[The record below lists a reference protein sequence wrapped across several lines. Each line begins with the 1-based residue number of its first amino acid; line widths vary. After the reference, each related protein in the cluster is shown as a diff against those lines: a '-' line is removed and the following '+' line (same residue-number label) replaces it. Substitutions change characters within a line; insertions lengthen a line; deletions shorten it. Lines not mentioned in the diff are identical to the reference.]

1 MDERTDAARAF
12 CLPEGEY
19 TLTPFGNGHINRT
32 FALSIEG
39 QEGRWILQQINSY
52 VFPRPEQVQENIMT
66 VTSYLREVIARE

>member
-1 MDERTDAARAF
+1 MDARTEAALAF
-12 CLPEGEY
+12 CLPEGEL

-32 FALSIEG
+32 FALSIQG

-66 VTSYLREVIARE
+66 VTSYLRT